1 MMFES
6 LSKNKLAYLKSL
18 QQSKFRQ
25 KYRKFVV
32 EGYKSV
38 SEFLKYKI
46 FTVESII
53 FSDNEIQVNTDIP
66 KDKIFH
72 CKSSEMEQISN
83 LVQPTTILAVFDM
96 IDYTFADCLS
106 DKGPILLLDGI
117 QDPGNCGTIIRTADW
132 FGLKSIIRTPQTAD
146 FYHPKVVQATMG
158 SLNNIKFS
166 TMVDLDQLTKSR
178 KTIVGDRKSV
188 V

>member
-1 MMFES
+1 
-6 LSKNKLAYLKSL
+6 
-18 QQSKFRQ
+18 
-25 KYRKFVV
+25 
-32 EGYKSV
+32 
-38 SEFLKYKI
+38 
-46 FTVESII
+46 
-53 FSDNEIQVNTDIP
+53 
-66 KDKIFH
+66 
-72 CKSSEMEQISN
+72 MEQISN

-178 KTIVGDRKSV
+178 KTIVGMDMNGQNLKELHLSEDMVFVMGSEGQGISKEINNLVNHKVRIPGTNSKLAESLNV
-188 V
+188 GVAASILMYELSSNKNQGIRI